1 MKKKLPKIAKI
12 ALIVLAAFFLFLI
25 VVDKVILPYY
35 VSAPELK
42 LPDVVG
48 KQKDFAIQLL
58 KADHLNPIILSA
70 RYDENIP
77 AGHIIYQKPEAGE
90 TVKENRRVYL
100 YVSGGDPL
108 VKMPELINKTVRD
121 AKITLER
128 LGLVLDSVEE
138 VQSEQSANTIVS
150 QQYPEGQELDKGTSV
165 DIKVSIGPEVGMI
178 RVPNIL
184 GKSLNEAEA
193 ILRQNSLRIGKK
205 IYSHSPTLLPNTVVD
220 QLPSEST
227 LVSVG
232 DSVDVVITESGSGDK

>member
-77 AGHIIYQKPEAGE
+77 AGQIFLSS
-90 TVKENRRVYL
+90 VYWFF
-100 YVSGGDPL
+100 
-108 VKMPELINKTVRD
+108 ITNNKC
-121 AKITLER
+121 
-128 LGLVLDSVEE
+128 SF
-138 VQSEQSANTIVS
+138 
-150 QQYPEGQELDKGTSV
+150 
-165 DIKVSIGPEVGMI
+165 
-178 RVPNIL
+178 PN
-184 GKSLNEAEA
+184 
-193 ILRQNSLRIGKK
+193 
-205 IYSHSPTLLPNTVVD
+205 
-220 QLPSEST
+220 
-227 LVSVG
+227 
-232 DSVDVVITESGSGDK
+232 